1 MRRSRLIAAVAFAA
15 FSTLL
20 LAACGGGGNN
30 EDPRH
35 VLDLTFGNPAGIHS
49 GIFDLDAKAQTNGGD
64 SPGSLEVKLGG
75 RFQSRGA
82 GQFPA
87 FDVDA
92 SLKGEGG
99 SQTFSGNGGLISTGE
114 GAFVSFQGTDYSV
127 PQQLYDQFVATYA
140 QLQGQRSSNQGGG
153 LLKALNIDVGDWVT
167 DLSNEGTADVDG
179 TKTIH
184 ISGKADVS
192 ALVDDL
198 KTIAAH
204 SGNAGGT
211 VDPSELDRLKETI
224 KSGDVDVYTGETDK
238 VLRRLQLSFQLEPP
252 SAPGAPDSL
261 DLDFELNLADVN
273 KPQAIQGPPNAQP
286 LQVLLQRYGID
297 VGSLGNSLRGG
308 LGTSGALP
316 ESGGPTKAPTPS
328 ATQAY
333 QQCLSQAAGQAA
345 IQKCADLLSQ

>member
-1 MRRSRLIAAVAFAA
+1 MRRNRLIGASALAL
-15 FSTLL
+15 FSALV

-35 VLDLTFGNPAGIHS
+35 VLDLTFHNPAGVHS
-49 GIFDLDAKAQTNGGD
+49 GIFDLDFKAQTNGGD

-92 SLKGEGG
+92 SVKAEGG

-114 GAFVSFQGTDYSV
+114 NAFVNFQGTDYSV
-127 PQQLYDQFVATYA
+127 PQQLYDQFLASYA
-140 QLQGQRSSNQGGG
+140 QLQSQRGSNQGG
-153 LLKALNIDVGDWVT
+153 LLKSLNIDIGDWVT

-211 VDPSELDRLKETI
+211 VDPSQLDRLKETI

-238 VLRRLQLSFQLEPP
+238 VLRRLQLSFELKPP
-252 SAPGAPDSL
+252 PAPGAPDSL
-261 DLDFELNLADVN
+261 DLDLELNLADVN
-273 KPQAIQGPPNAQP
+273 KPQTIQGPANAQP
-286 LQVLLQRYGID
+286 LEVLLQRYGID
-297 VGSLGNSLRGG
+297 IGRLGNSLRGG
-308 LGTSGALP
+308 LGTNGALP
-316 ESGGPTKAPTPS
+316 ESGGPTKPPTPS

-345 IQKCADLLSQ
+345 IQKCANLLAQ

>member
-1 MRRSRLIAAVAFAA
+1 MKRTRVTAALVLA
-15 FSTLL
+15 LL
-20 LAACGGGGNN
+20 SALFLAACGGGGNN

-49 GIFDLDAKAQTNGGD
+49 GIFDLDVKAQTNGGD

-82 GQFPA
+82 GQFPE

-92 SLKGEGG
+92 SVKAEGG

-114 GAFVSFQGTDYSV
+114 GAFVNFQGTDYAV
-127 PQQLYDQFVATYA
+127 PQQLYDQFVASFA
-140 QLQGQRSSNQGGG
+140 QLQGQRGSNQGG
-153 LLKALNIDVGDWVT
+153 LLKSLNIDVGDWVT

-211 VDPSELDRLKETI
+211 VDPSQLDRLKETI

-238 VLRRLQLSFQLEPP
+238 VLRRLQLSFELKPP

-261 DLDFELNLADVN
+261 DLDLELNLADVN
-273 KPQAIQGPPNAQP
+273 KPQTIQGPSNAQP

-297 VGSLGNSLRGG
+297 IGRLGNSLRGG
-308 LGTSGALP
+308 LGTNGALP
-316 ESGGPTKAPTPS
+316 ESGGSTKAPTPS

-345 IQKCADLLSQ
+345 IQRCANLLSP